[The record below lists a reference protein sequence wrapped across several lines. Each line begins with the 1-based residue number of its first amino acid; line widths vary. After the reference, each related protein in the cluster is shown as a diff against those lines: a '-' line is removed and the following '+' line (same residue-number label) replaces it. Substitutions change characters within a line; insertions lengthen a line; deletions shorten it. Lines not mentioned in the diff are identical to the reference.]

1 MNRNELPRLENYS
14 THSKETL
21 TQWYPHIKE
30 EKNSI
35 NKPTVTDK
43 PVQNKISEFTG
54 IPKEVNVTL

>member
-1 MNRNELPRLENYS
+1 MNRNELPRLENYL

-35 NKPTVTDK
+35 NKPTVVDK
-43 PVQNKISEFTG
+43 AVQNKIS
-54 IPKEVNVTL
+54 